1 MVMTV
6 QHMFPSI
13 SSQSLQLSTSGSGL
27 SSLTLPLFS
36 PSKHDQWTS
45 ASSSSSSTHT
55 VVAKPPPDQVA
66 RSSYR
71 SADTAQQLNKI
82 PGMSPFDPLPYN
94 MTSSPSYHHD
104 SSQKSFLGDMY
115 GKNLSSRFFS
125 MNTGSYGNTQTLDL
139 GLSFTVPFIS
149 IPTSSLVN
157 IGDQLSGVTSSA
169 LASFMDINWPSVF
182 FIGIAILGA
191 AFLLPQIASL
201 LTELTS
207 GIGGVGGG
215 STYGTTSSY
224 GRNMERAGNMMAVT
238 PLTSILTQ
246 LDDALAQYDL
256 DSTSCMQRAVCSY
269 VASSENSVNDGSA
282 DSIQMIVAGLARSGV
297 VAMLGRNTITE
308 ATEMGRSGT
317 DCQLQYPK
325 CPFSL
330 TGVLKFLA
338 SYATL
343 AAS

>member
-1 MVMTV
+1 MTV
-6 QHMFPSI
+6 HMFPFI
-13 SSQSLQLSTSGSGL
+13 SSQSLQLSTTGSGL

-36 PSKHDQWTS
+36 PSKQDQWTA
-45 ASSSSSSTHT
+45 ASSSTQT

-94 MTSSPSYHHD
+94 LTSSPSYHTD
-104 SSQKSFLGDMY
+104 STQKSFLGDMY
-115 GKNLSSRFFS
+115 GKNLTSRFFS

-139 GLSFTVPFIS
+139 GLSFTVPFLS

-157 IGDQLSGVTSSA
+157 IGDQLSGVTASA

-191 AFLLPQIASL
+191 AFLLPQVASL

-207 GIGGVGGG
+207 GIGGGG

-256 DSTSCMQRAVCSY
+256 DSTSCMQRVVCSY

-282 DSIQMIVAGLARSGV
+282 DSTQMIVAGLARSGV
-297 VAMLGRNTITE
+297 IALLGRNTITE